1 VKTKMINLHRI
12 FIVSTLA
19 LLTLTACN
27 TEQPTADNNSPV
39 PAPSKSPSASP
50 TTATAGK
57 DNLTEMKGY
66 VTEAVTAV
74 KANNFAKA
82 KQEYKEYDEKWEKV
96 EEGVRTKSQD
106 AYIKIEKDMD
116 QVTNTLVKPA
126 KPDKAKATA
135 ALNALS
141 KTLDANASSLK

>member
-1 VKTKMINLHRI
+1 MINLHRI

-27 TEQPTADNNSPV
+27 SQQPTADNS
-39 PAPSKSPSASP
+39 PAPTASASPSASP
-50 TTATAGK
+50 ETASAGK
-57 DNLTEMKGY
+57 DNLTQMKGY

-74 KANNFAKA
+74 KANDFAKA
-82 KQEYKEYDEKWEKV
+82 KQEYKEYDEKWEEV
-96 EEGVRTKSQD
+96 EDGVRTKSQD

-116 QVTNTLVKPA
+116 QVKSTLVTPA

-135 ALNALS
+135 ALNALL
-141 KTLDANASSLK
+141 KTLDANATSLK

>member
-1 VKTKMINLHRI
+1 MMNLHRI
-12 FIVSTLA
+12 LIVSTLA

-27 TEQPTADNNSPV
+27 SQQPTADNNSPA
-39 PAPSKSPSASP
+39 PAAPASP
-50 TTATAGK
+50 KAAPAAAK

-66 VTEAVTAV
+66 VTQAVTAV

-82 KQEYKEYDEKWEKV
+82 KQEYKEYDEKWEAV
-96 EEGVRTKSQD
+96 EDGVRTKSQD
-106 AYIKIEKDMD
+106 AYIKIEKDMT

-126 KPDKAKATA
+126 KPDKTKATA

>member
-1 VKTKMINLHRI
+1 MINLPRI
-12 FIVSTLA
+12 LAVNTLA

-27 TEQPTADNNSPV
+27 SQQPTADNNSPA
-39 PAPSKSPSASP
+39 PAASASPSASP
-50 TTATAGK
+50 KTAPASTAGK

-66 VTEAVTAV
+66 VTQAVSAV

-82 KQEYKEYDEKWEKV
+82 KQEYKKYDEKWEAV
-96 EEGVRTKSQD
+96 EDGVRTKSQD

-116 QVTNTLVKPA
+116 QVTNTLVTPA
-126 KPDKAKATA
+126 KPDKTKSTA

>member
-1 VKTKMINLHRI
+1 MINLHRI
-12 FIVSTLA
+12 LIVSTLA

-27 TEQPTADNNSPV
+27 SQQPTADNNSPA
-39 PAPSKSPSASP
+39 PAAPASPSASP
-50 TTATAGK
+50 QAASAGK

-74 KANNFAKA
+74 KADNFAKA
-82 KQEYKEYDEKWEKV
+82 KQEYKEYDEKWEAV
-96 EEGVRTKSQD
+96 EDGVRTKSQD
-106 AYIKIEKDMD
+106 AYIKIEKDMT

-126 KPDKAKATA
+126 KPDKTKATA

>member
-1 VKTKMINLHRI
+1 MINLHRI

-27 TEQPTADNNSPV
+27 SQQPTADNS
-39 PAPSKSPSASP
+39 PAPTASASPSASP
-50 TTATAGK
+50 ETASAGK
-57 DNLTEMKGY
+57 DNLTQMKGY

-74 KANNFAKA
+74 KANDFAKA
-82 KQEYKEYDEKWEKV
+82 KQEYKEYDEKWEEV
-96 EEGVRTKSQD
+96 EDGVRTKSQD

-116 QVTNTLVKPA
+116 QVKNTLVTPA

-135 ALNALS
+135 ALESLS
-141 KTLDANASSLK
+141 KTLDANATSLK

>member
-1 VKTKMINLHRI
+1 MMNLHRI
-12 FIVSTLA
+12 LIVSTLA

-27 TEQPTADNNSPV
+27 SQQPTADNNSPA
-39 PAPSKSPSASP
+39 PAAPASP
-50 TTATAGK
+50 KAAPAAK

-66 VTEAVTAV
+66 VTQAVTAV

-82 KQEYKEYDEKWEKV
+82 KQEYKEYDEKWEAV
-96 EEGVRTKSQD
+96 EDGVRTKSQD
-106 AYIKIEKDMD
+106 AYIKIEKDMT

-126 KPDKAKATA
+126 KPDKTKATA